1 MADRRRVSSAS
12 STASSSNATDS
23 EDNTVSTSSATTP
36 TTSEE
41 EHTEQS
47 QPPKK
52 RRAKRRGAT
61 ASTSTVSTTIIK
73 SKAKTKT
80 KTKTKTKRKP
90 RQQRQKKA
98 IQQLGDFIEKLKQR
112 RYANPEDEEYFRGLQ
127 PQDRK
132 RIKRTE
138 DALYDTDIEKTPLRF
153 RILHSNIHDT
163 LKLVCLK
170 KLDQLDNMQSYS
182 DEYFKLLQWVQRV
195 AKLPIGKYKE
205 LPISQQ
211 NNVEDIS
218 NFLTNI
224 RTRLDKNVYGHKHVK
239 EHIVRLLAKWI
250 ANKEAKGLVIGL
262 EGSPGTGKTS
272 ICLEICEALGLPSG
286 FISLGGLSCA
296 EYLVGFNFT
305 YEGSRFGRI
314 AEVLMYADYT
324 NPVLFF
330 DEVDKISQTSRG
342 DEIVNTLIHVTDV
355 TQNHDFRDKYF
366 SEVPIDLSRCIIIF
380 SYNNAELVNPIL
392 KDRMVTIKASGYTQT
407 DKIAICKKHMIPKI
421 LQEYGF
427 KDNEIQ
433 FNDDVIR
440 SIISLTEDEHGVRN
454 LKRSLEDI
462 VSQLNV
468 VRLLQTPIFEKD
480 EKDKEPIKFPLSV
493 TDKIVRHFVARKE
506 KSNAEMAMM
515 YI

>member
-1 MADRRRVSSAS
+1 MVDKRRVSSAS
-12 STASSSNATDS
+12 ST
-23 EDNTVSTSSATTP
+23 STSSATSEPEDVTSKSASTSTT
-36 TTSEE
+36 TTSDEE
-41 EHTEQS
+41 YTEQS
-47 QPPKK
+47 RSPK
-52 RRAKRRGAT
+52 RRRTRKRDAT
-61 ASTSTVSTTIIK
+61 ASTSTVTTTVIK
-73 SKAKTKT
+73 S
-80 KTKTKTKRKP
+80 KTKRKP
-90 RQQRQKKA
+90 RQRQQSQKEAFRK
-98 IQQLGDFIEKLKQR
+98 LGDFIEKLKQR
-112 RYANPEDEEYFRGLQ
+112 RYANPEDENYFMSLL
-127 PQDRK
+127 PKDRK
-132 RIKRTE
+132 RIKKTE
-138 DALYDTDIEKTPLRF
+138 DALYETDIEKTPLRF
-153 RILHSNIHDT
+153 RILNSNIHDK

-182 DEYFKLLQWVQRV
+182 DEYFKLLQWVQHV

-211 NNVEDIS
+211 NNVSDIS
-218 NFLTNI
+218 NFLSNI
-224 RTRLDKNVYGHKHVK
+224 RSRLDKNVYGHTHVK

-272 ICLEICEALGLPSG
+272 ICLEICQALGLPSG

-314 AEVLMYADYT
+314 AEVLMHADYT

-342 DEIVNTLIHVTDV
+342 DEIVNTLIHITDV

-392 KDRMVTIKASGYTQT
+392 KDRMVTIKAAGYTQT
-407 DKIAICKKHMIPKI
+407 DKIAICKSHMIPKI

-427 KDNEIQ
+427 KDDEIQ
-433 FNDDVIR
+433 FDDDVIR

-468 VRLLQTPIFEKD
+468 VRLLQKPIFEKD
-480 EKDKEPIKFPLSV
+480 LDPIKFPLAV
-493 TDKIVRHFVARKE
+493 TDKIVRHFVIRKE
-506 KSNAEMAMM
+506 KSNDHMSMM

>member
-1 MADRRRVSSAS
+1 MADKRRVSSAS
-12 STASSSNATDS
+12 SS
-23 EDNTVSTSSATTP
+23 ETSASTSSTSESEDATSKVSV
-36 TTSEE
+36 TTSDE
-41 EHTEQS
+41 EHTE
-47 QPPKK
+47 PIK
-52 RRAKRRGAT
+52 RRRSKRRGAKRPAT
-61 ASTSTVSTTIIK
+61 ASTSTVSTTVIK
-73 SKAKTKT
+73 SR
-80 KTKTKTKRKP
+80 TKRQ
-90 RQQRQKKA
+90 RRQKEAFRK
-98 IQQLGDFIEKLKQR
+98 LGDFIEKLKQR
-112 RYANPEDEEYFRGLQ
+112 RYANPEDEHFFRGLQ
-127 PQDRK
+127 AQDRK

-138 DALYDTDIEKTPLRF
+138 DALYETDVEKTPLRF
-153 RILHSNIHDT
+153 RILNSNIHDK

-182 DEYFKLLQWVQRV
+182 DEYFKLLQWVQHV

-205 LPISQQ
+205 LPISQE
-211 NNVEDIS
+211 NNVSDIS
-218 NFLTNI
+218 NFLSNI

-272 ICLEICEALGLPSG
+272 ICLEICQALGLPSG

-342 DEIVNTLIHVTDV
+342 DEIVNTLIHITDV

-392 KDRMVTIKASGYTQT
+392 KDRMVTIKAAGYTQT
-407 DKIAICKKHMIPKI
+407 DKIAICKNHMIPKI

-427 KDNEIQ
+427 KDDEIQ
-433 FNDDVIR
+433 FEDDVIR

-480 EKDKEPIKFPLSV
+480 PEPIKFPLSV
-493 TDKIVRHFVARKE
+493 TDKMVRHFVARKE
-506 KSNAEMAMM
+506 KSNGNMSMM

>member
-1 MADRRRVSSAS
+1 MVDKRRVSSAS
-12 STASSSNATDS
+12 SSATSSSTSDSSASDS
-23 EDNTVSTSSATTP
+23 ED
-36 TTSEE
+36 TTSKTTSTTSTTSDE

-47 QPPKK
+47 QSPSVK
-52 RRAKRRGAT
+52 RRRTTRRGAKT
-61 ASTSTVSTTIIK
+61 ASTSTVTTTVIK
-73 SKAKTKT
+73 S
-80 KTKTKTKRKP
+80 KTKRKP
-90 RQQRQKKA
+90 RQTQRRQKEAFRK
-98 IQQLGDFIEKLKQR
+98 LGDFIEKLKQR

-127 PQDRK
+127 SKDRK

-138 DALYDTDIEKTPLRF
+138 DALYETDIEKTPLRF
-153 RILHSNIHDT
+153 RILNSNIHDT

-182 DEYFKLLQWVQRV
+182 DEYFKLLQWVQHV

-211 NNVEDIS
+211 NNVGDIS
-218 NFLTNI
+218 NFLSNI
-224 RTRLDKNVYGHKHVK
+224 RTRLDKNVYGHTHVK

-272 ICLEICEALGLPSG
+272 ICLEICQALGLPSG

-342 DEIVNTLIHVTDV
+342 DEIVNTLIHITDV

-392 KDRMVTIKASGYTQT
+392 KDRMVTIKAAGYTQT
-407 DKIAICKKHMIPKI
+407 DKIAICKNHMIPKI

-427 KDNEIQ
+427 KDDEIQ

-440 SIISLTEDEHGVRN
+440 SIISLTDDEHGVRN

-468 VRLLQTPIFEKD
+468 VRLLQTPIFKND
-480 EKDKEPIKFPLSV
+480 PEPIKFPLSV
-493 TDKIVRHFVARKE
+493 TEKIVRHFVARRE
-506 KSNAEMAMM
+506 KTNADMSMM

>member
-1 MADRRRVSSAS
+1 MADKRRVSSAS
-12 STASSSNATDS
+12 STASSSNERDS
-23 EDNTVSTSSATTP
+23 EDKTTSTSSESST

-47 QPPKK
+47 QPPK
-52 RRAKRRGAT
+52 RRRVKRRGAT
-61 ASTSTVSTTIIK
+61 ASTSTISTTIIK
-73 SKAKTKT
+73 SKTK
-80 KTKTKTKRKP
+80 KQARQP

-127 PQDRK
+127 SQDRK

-138 DALYDTDIEKTPLRF
+138 DALYDADIEKTPLRF
-153 RILHSNIHDT
+153 RILNSNIHDT

-205 LPISQQ
+205 LPISRQ

-392 KDRMVTIKASGYTQT
+392 KDRMVTIKAAGYTQA
-407 DKIAICKKHMIPKI
+407 DKIAICKNHMIPKI

-427 KDNEIQ
+427 KDHEIK

-440 SIISLTEDEHGVRN
+440 SIISLTDDEHGVRN

-480 EKDKEPIKFPLSV
+480 KEPINFPLSV
-493 TDKIVRHFVARKE
+493 TDKIVRHFVTRKE